1 MLAVLIRAYRNHRP
15 VNRAVRRAVRIHHAL
30 TPRQVRA
37 ACPYPGAGACSAA
50 GLDAALTQGWSAAG
64 PVVARMAACGGI
76 EGSKC
81 ANPSIP

>member
-1 MLAVLIRAYRNHRP
+1 MLAELIRAYRAHPP
-15 VNRAVRRAVRIHHAL
+15 VSRAVRRAVRIHHAL

-37 ACPYPGAGACSAA
+37 PCPYAGAGACSAA

-64 PVVARMAACGGI
+64 PILGRMASCGGA